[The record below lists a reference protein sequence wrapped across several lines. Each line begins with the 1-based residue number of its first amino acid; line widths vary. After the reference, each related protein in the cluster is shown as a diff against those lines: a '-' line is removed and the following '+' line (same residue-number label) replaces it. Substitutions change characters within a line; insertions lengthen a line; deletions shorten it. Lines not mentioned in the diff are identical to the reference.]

1 MEISK
6 NTLEIVDVTDAA
18 FKASLR
24 DPALFI
30 ELVRAVIPELKG
42 MGDDDIRERL
52 DLEDNLVMGLDK
64 ELKNIQGFGINADMF
79 FRVRISE
86 EEDPI
91 RYHFLLVEG
100 QGSPYPKRRMEIRR
114 SFSMAFLVTYQKGS
128 VFTGNEYEKAMPAT
142 CTWIMFNPSPKVRNT
157 MKVERYT
164 DGLFR
169 SVVLNLGDPDKE
181 DSERI
186 LRILSTVYNR
196 KMDAEQKATYL
207 SDKLNI
213 EVSDYLKEEMERMN
227 PFQEWHDYDV
237 QVAAE
242 ENLAKGERIGI
253 EKGERIGEIKAYL
266 TIVKYHMKNGM
277 SAEEAAEHAGIPEDM
292 RPTVISALD
301 DPGYTAR

>member
-1 MEISK
+1 MGISK
-6 NTLEIVDVTDAA
+6 NTLEIADVTDAA
-18 FKASLR
+18 FKASLK

-42 MGDDDIRERL
+42 MGDDDIRKRL
-52 DLEDNLVMGLDK
+52 DLEDNLVMGMDK
-64 ELKNIQGFGINADMF
+64 ELKNIQSYGINADLF
-79 FRVRISE
+79 FRVRISRDDE
-86 EEDPI
+86 PLK
-91 RYHFLLVEG
+91 YHFLLIEG
-100 QGSPYPKRRMEIRR
+100 QGNPYPKGRMEIRR
-114 SFSMAFLVTYQKGS
+114 SFCMAFLVTYQKGS

-142 CTWIMFNPSPKVRNT
+142 CTWIMFNPSPKDRNT

-169 SVVLNLGDPDKE
+169 SVVLNLGDPEKKG
-181 DSERI
+181 SRRI
-186 LRILSTVYNR
+186 LRILSTVYSR
-196 KMDAEQKATYL
+196 EMDAEQKATYL

-242 ENLAKGERIGI
+242 ENLAKGRI
-253 EKGERIGEIKAYL
+253 ETYL
-266 TIVKYHMKNGM
+266 DVVRHFVNQGM
-277 SAEEAAEHAGIPEDM
+277 SAEEAAEHIGIPEDL
-292 RPTVISALD
+292 RPAVLSALD